1 MCICHH
7 LPLAEVT
14 SVQQSMMAAKIEI
27 NECKNKV
34 FKAIKIVLVI
44 TLFVDFLSSRH
55 ERFLASHADEL
66 KVFSNVN
73 FFRK

>member
-1 MCICHH
+1 
-7 LPLAEVT
+7 
-14 SVQQSMMAAKIEI
+14 MMAAKIEI
-27 NECKNKV
+27 NEYKNKV

>member
-1 MCICHH
+1 
-7 LPLAEVT
+7 
-14 SVQQSMMAAKIEI
+14 MMAAKIEI

-34 FKAIKIVLVI
+34 LKAIKIVLVI

-73 FFRK
+73 FFP